1 MKDHNTAIGEK
12 FKELEKELLA
22 ENKKELA
29 GFRQDMN
36 KDKSDGF
43 AYTLGYVADIR
54 LSSREVEL
62 AIRAALEQFNQA
74 TQGRGTY
81 QPYALDKL
89 TDVLTIGAQDGKCIP
104 EELQSEVQTILER
117 QDTKGEARGIR
128 LKEKLTQIGGV
139 ERYKDELRQALTGI

>member
-1 MKDHNTAIGEK
+1 MRRLQDRLFTIVISSWGIIVAIVVTLIGVNALNNIRVYNRDIQAVHDELKKNVGEARNALVKDHNTAIGEK

-54 LSSREVEL
+54 
-62 AIRAALEQFNQA
+62 F
-74 TQGRGTY
+74 
-81 QPYALDKL
+81 P
-89 TDVLTIGAQDGKCIP
+89 
-104 EELQSEVQTILER
+104 
-117 QDTKGEARGIR
+117 
-128 LKEKLTQIGGV
+128 V
-139 ERYKDELRQALTGI
+139 ERLNLQYVLH